1 MTKYKHR
8 SAVTNQRT
16 SGDWQLQ
23 ALKPQ
28 GNTSDSDVPFQE
40 SLELDVTGVKP
51 TDSSRIGD
59 MAEHYA
65 ITWLW
70 DNGYQVFRNC
80 GCTGPV
86 DLVAMA
92 PNGDIKLLDVKSYKH
107 TNLSS
112 RTPLQKELGVQYVHF
127 NSETRKMRFVEH
139 RE

>member
-1 MTKYKHR
+1 M
-8 SAVTNQRT
+8 TNQRT
-16 SGDWQLQ
+16 SADWQLQ
-23 ALKPQ
+23 ALRQ
-28 GNTSDSDVPFQE
+28 QDDTLSCDVPFQE
-40 SLELDVTGVKP
+40 SLDLDITGVRP

-86 DLVAMA
+86 DLVAMS
-92 PNGDIKLLDVKSYKH
+92 PDGGLKLLDVKSYRDS
-107 TNLSS
+107 NLSS
-112 RTPLQKELGVQYVHF
+112 RSPLQKRLGVQYLHF

>member
-1 MTKYKHR
+1 M
-8 SAVTNQRT
+8 TNQRT
-16 SGDWQLQ
+16 SADWQLQ
-23 ALKPQ
+23 ALRQ
-28 GNTSDSDVPFQE
+28 QDDTLSCDVPFQE
-40 SLELDVTGVKP
+40 SLDLDITGARP
-51 TDSSRIGD
+51 TDSSRVGD

-92 PNGDIKLLDVKSYKH
+92 PNGDLKLLDVKSYKDGR
-107 TNLSS
+107 LSARS
-112 RTPLQKELGVQYVHF
+112 PLQKELGVQYLHF

-139 RE
+139 RQ

>member
-1 MTKYKHR
+1 M
-8 SAVTNQRT
+8 TNQKI

-28 GNTSDSDVPFQE
+28 ETTSDSDVLFQE
-40 SLELDVTGVKP
+40 SLNLEVIGVKP
-51 TDSSRIGD
+51 TDSNRIGD

-92 PNGDIKLLDVKSYKH
+92 PNGDIKLLDVKSYKDGR
-107 TNLSS
+107 LSA
-112 RTPLQKELGVQYVHF
+112 RTQVQKELGVQYLHF
-127 NSETRKMRFVEH
+127 NSETRKLRFVEH
-139 RE
+139 RV

>member
-1 MTKYKHR
+1 M
-8 SAVTNQRT
+8 TNQKV
-16 SGDWQLQ
+16 SVDWQLQ

-28 GNTSDSDVPFQE
+28 DNTLDSDVPFQE
-40 SLELDVTGVKP
+40 SLNLDVIGLRP

-92 PNGDIKLLDVKSYKH
+92 PNGDIKLIDVKSYKDGR
-107 TNLSS
+107 LSA
-112 RTPLQKELGVQYVHF
+112 RTEVQKELGVQYLHF
-127 NSETRKMRFVEH
+127 NSQTRKLRFVEH
-139 RE
+139 RV

>member
-1 MTKYKHR
+1 M
-8 SAVTNQRT
+8 
-16 SGDWQLQ
+16 DI
-23 ALKPQ
+23 
-28 GNTSDSDVPFQE
+28 
-40 SLELDVTGVKP
+40 TGVRP
-51 TDSSRIGD
+51 TDSNRVGD

-92 PNGDIKLLDVKSYKH
+92 PNGDLKLLDVKSYKDGR
-107 TNLSS
+107 LSARS
-112 RTPLQKELGVQYVHF
+112 PLQKELGVQYLHF

-139 RE
+139 RQ